1 MAEPLTG
8 GGKPSSTPGHRFLP
22 EEEGGAGT
30 SAYRGVVK
38 PAAHLGVS
46 RWERLRTIDPRLRDG
61 LLGAGAFAL
70 ALIGAFSRDPAAREP
85 DVLSVALVAAGTL
98 PLMVRRRAPI
108 VVLAVIG
115 AAAAAYALRDG
126 SSNLAV
132 SLALAVYSAASLRDR
147 RTVVSVAL
155 PIAVAASALIA
166 IAENE
171 HRNWIEVLLALVPVP
186 GVPMLLG
193 RVSFNRRRR
202 IERDHVLA
210 ARAAVAAERARI
222 ARELHDVVAH
232 SMSVMVVQAGA
243 ARAILARDPSQAVAA
258 LEHIEETGR
267 TGLAEMRRLLG
278 ILEEHGDGSD
288 LAPQPG
294 LSELNELLE
303 RFRAA
308 GLPVEAVVRGRARP
322 LPPGVDVTAYRLV
335 QEALTNSLRHAG
347 QAHARVVIGYVDGG
361 LELEVVDDGRGTGG
375 RDPGGRGMEDAGAS
389 GGRGLVGMRERVA
402 VFGGSLETGARPGGG
417 FRVAA
422 RIPVGPAGEAPT

>member
-1 MAEPLTG
+1 M
-8 GGKPSSTPGHRFLP
+8 
-22 EEEGGAGT
+22 
-30 SAYRGVVK
+30 K

-46 RWERLRTIDPRLRDG
+46 RWERLRTIDPKIRDG

-70 ALIGAFSRDPAAREP
+70 ALVGAFSRDPAAREP
-85 DVLSVALVAAGTL
+85 DVLSVTLVAVGTL
-98 PLMVRRRAPI
+98 PLIVRRRAPI

-115 AAAAAYALRDG
+115 AAAATYALRDG
-126 SSNLAV
+126 SSNLGV
-132 SLALAVYSAASLRDR
+132 SLALAAYSAASLRDR
-147 RTVVSVAL
+147 RTVVSLAL

-243 ARAILARDPSQAVAA
+243 ARAVLARDPAQAVAA
-258 LEHIEETGR
+258 LERIEETGR

-278 ILEEHGDGSD
+278 ILEEQWDGSD

-294 LSELNELLE
+294 LSGLDELLE

-308 GLPVEAVVRGRARP
+308 GLPVEALVRGQVRP

-347 QAHARVVIGYVDGG
+347 QAHARVVIGTWTGVSSWRSWTTGGVRAGGVRAGGAWRTPARAEDGG
-361 LELEVVDDGRGTGG
+361 SWGCASGWPSSAARSRPAPGRAAGSGLPPASRPVLPG
-375 RDPGGRGMEDAGAS
+375 RRRRDPRPDRG
-389 GGRGLVGMRERVA
+389 
-402 VFGGSLETGARPGGG
+402 RPGPDAR
-417 FRVAA
+417 RV
-422 RIPVGPAGEAPT
+422 PDDP